1 MKYSLFFS
9 TFIILASWNGI
20 KVNGRFCSHTA
31 DVKPPQSSCSE
42 RGAYYINH
50 YYDNGCSSVK
60 ACLIP
65 AGNNQIFP
73 DSYKAKNPS
82 ECVVIEN
89 NTYCAADLVEY
100 LPCENCSFPK
110 FMEELKKIMGDKLQY
125 EFSKDTTLTVPPEV
139 LNAKIQCVIPRYMN
153 DEYKKC
159 NLSNGHFV
167 IHEFYPDC
175 ETSYFACFYEKT
187 EDIEGVDP
195 NVIMTKDKS
204 KCLVKKR

>member
-1 MKYSLFFS
+1 
-9 TFIILASWNGI
+9 
-20 KVNGRFCSHTA
+20 
-31 DVKPPQSSCSE
+31 
-42 RGAYYINH
+42 
-50 YYDNGCSSVK
+50 
-60 ACLIP
+60 
-65 AGNNQIFP
+65 
-73 DSYKAKNPS
+73 
-82 ECVVIEN
+82 VIEN

-100 LPCENCSFPK
+100 LPYENCSFPKFIKKK

-125 EFSKDTTLTVPPEV
+125 EFSKNTTFIVPPEV
-139 LNAKIQCVIPRYMN
+139 LNAKIQCAIPRYMN
-153 DEYKKC
+153 DEYEKC
-159 NLSNGHFV
+159 RLSYGNFV